1 MEFDYNFPIYL
12 QVARRIKSQIA
23 SGLLRPGD
31 KLPSNLDLAIEYK
44 INPNTVQRI
53 YRELENEQ
61 ISFTRR
67 GIGTFVS
74 EDEAVV
80 SRLKQEMSAEVTT
93 AFLKEMQAIGFSAE
107 EILATITA
115 ALTEQ
120 NNPETGK
127 DDFYAEI

>member
-1 MEFDYNFPIYL
+1 MEFDYNIPIYL
-12 QVARRIKSQIA
+12 QGARRIKSQIA

-44 INPNTVQRI
+44 ITPNTVQRI

-127 DDFYAEI
+127 DDFYDEI

>member
-1 MEFDYNFPIYL
+1 MEFDYNIPIYL
-12 QVARRIKSQIA
+12 QIARRIKSQIA

>member
-1 MEFDYNFPIYL
+1 MEFDYNIPIYL

-127 DDFYAEI
+127 DDFYDEI

>member
-1 MEFDYNFPIYL
+1 MEFDYNIPIYL

-53 YRELENEQ
+53 YRELENEG

-74 EDEAVV
+74 EDETVV
-80 SRLKQEMSAEVTT
+80 SRLRQEMSAEVTA
-93 AFLKEMQAIGFSAE
+93 AFLKEMQAIGFSPE
-107 EILATITA
+107 QILAAITA
-115 ALTEQ
+115 ALTAQ
-120 NNPETGK
+120 TNPETGK
-127 DDFYAEI
+127 DGFYAEI

>member
-1 MEFDYNFPIYL
+1 MEFDYNIPIYL

>member
-1 MEFDYNFPIYL
+1 MEFDYNIPIYL

-31 KLPSNLDLAIEYK
+31 KHPSNLDLAIEYK

>member
-1 MEFDYNFPIYL
+1 MEFDYNIPIYL

-31 KLPSNLDLAIEYK
+31 KLPSTLELAIEYK

-53 YRELENEQ
+53 YRELENER
-61 ISFTRR
+61 ISFTKR

-74 EDEAVV
+74 EDETVV
-80 SRLKQEMSAEVTT
+80 TRLRREMSAEVTA
-93 AFLKEMQAIGFSAE
+93 AFLKEMRAIGFSAE

-120 NNPETGK
+120 GSPETGK
-127 DDFYAEI
+127 DDFHVEV

>member
-1 MEFDYNFPIYL
+1 MEFDYNIPIYL

-53 YRELENEQ
+53 YRELENEG

-74 EDEAVV
+74 EDETVV
-80 SRLKQEMSAEVTT
+80 SRLRQEMSAEVTA
-93 AFLKEMQAIGFSAE
+93 AFLKEMQAIGFSPE
-107 EILATITA
+107 QILAAITA
-115 ALTEQ
+115 TLAAQ

-127 DDFYAEI
+127 DGFYAEI